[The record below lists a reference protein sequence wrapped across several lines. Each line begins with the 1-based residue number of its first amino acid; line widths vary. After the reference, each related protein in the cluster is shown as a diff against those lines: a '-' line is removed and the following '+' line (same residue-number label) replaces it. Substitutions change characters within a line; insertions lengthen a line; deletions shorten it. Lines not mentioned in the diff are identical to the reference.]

1 MAREEEIKQAANES
15 LCGDKS
21 YISSYE
27 EKGFINGAEWADN
40 NPDENRIAKFLYEKK
55 GYPIDINGNL
65 PSFDETM
72 KDAEKYLKY
81 NQDQF
86 INKAIMWLNNNFMT
100 HDEYGVI
107 SNSFETEE
115 EMLDDFKN
123 YIKGE

>member
-1 MAREEEIKQAANES
+1 MTRKEEIKQAANES

-21 YISSYE
+21 YVSYYE
-27 EKGFINGAEWADN
+27 EKGFIGGAEWS
-40 NPDENRIAKFLYEKK
+40 DENPNEKMIAKYLHEKK
-55 GYPIDINGNL
+55 GYPIDMNGNL

-72 KDAEKYLKY
+72 QDAEKYLKY